1 MDNSI
6 SNNKLKI
13 HVITI
18 ILGVVLFILG
28 AISMS
33 TTVPKTETIYEAMPF
48 YFEMSLALFFVGVA
62 VIVIGVLNVLICLSK
77 NNELS
82 DTASN
87 DGSQQPENN
96 SLETAK
102 TKLEQLQKLKDD
114 NLINEN
120 EYQELRSRI
129 LSNVK

>member
-33 TTVPKTETIYEAMPF
+33 TTVPKAETIYEAMPF
-48 YFEMSLALFFVGVA
+48 YFEMSLALFFVGIA

-87 DGSQQPENN
+87 DGSQQRENN

-102 TKLEQLQKLKDD
+102 AKLEQLQKLKDD
-114 NLINEN
+114 NIINEN